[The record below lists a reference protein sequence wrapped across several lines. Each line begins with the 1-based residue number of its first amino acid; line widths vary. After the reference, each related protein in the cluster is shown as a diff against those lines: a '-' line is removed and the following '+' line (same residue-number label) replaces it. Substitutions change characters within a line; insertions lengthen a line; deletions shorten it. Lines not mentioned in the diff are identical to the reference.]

1 MKMQVGKIVNTQ
13 GIKGEVRVL
22 SNSDFKDI
30 RFAVGNKLEVQMRRE
45 TEYIEIERHYT
56 HKNFDILKLKGY
68 DNINDVLKF
77 KNSLILGE
85 ELTEEALGEGEYFVS
100 QILGLK
106 VVDQDGNHI
115 GEVKEI
121 NTQSY
126 QKLLTI
132 TTKGKDAMIPYVD
145 EFVSHIDL
153 EQNTIFVKLIPGLID
168 ED

>member
-1 MKMQVGKIVNTQ
+1 MKKQVGKIVNTQ

-30 RFAVGNKLEVQMRRE
+30 RFAVGNKLEAQMRRE
-45 TEYIEIERHYT
+45 TEMIEIERHYQ

-77 KNSLILGE
+77 KNAMLLGE
-85 ELTEEALGEGEYFVS
+85 PLTDEALDDGEFFVE
-100 QILGLK
+100 QIVGLT
-106 VVDQDGNHI
+106 VVDQDGNTV
-115 GEVKEI
+115 GEVKSI

-132 TTKGKDAMIPYVD
+132 KTSGKDAMIPYVD
-145 EFVSHIDL
+145 EFVDSIDL
-153 EQNTIFVKLIPGLID
+153 ETNTMHVNLIPGLID

>member
-1 MKMQVGKIVNTQ
+1 MKKQVGKIVNTQ
-13 GIKGEVRVL
+13 GIKGEIRVL

-30 RFAVGNKLEVQMRRE
+30 RFAVGNKLEAKMRRE
-45 TEYIEIERHYT
+45 TEMIEIERHYT

-77 KNSLILGE
+77 KNALLLGE
-85 ELTEEALGEGEYFVS
+85 ALNDEVLDSGEYFVE
-100 QILGLK
+100 QIVGLT
-106 VVDQDGNHI
+106 VVDQEGTKV
-115 GEVKEI
+115 GVVKAI

-132 TTKGKDAMIPYVD
+132 ETDSKDAMIPYVD
-145 EFVSHIDL
+145 EFVSEINLDT
-153 EQNTIFVKLIPGLID
+153 NTMHVKLIPGLIS

>member
-1 MKMQVGKIVNTQ
+1 MEKQIGKIVNTQ

-30 RFAVGNKLEVQMRRE
+30 RFQVGSKLLAKMRNEEEV
-45 TEYIEIERHYT
+45 IEIERHYT

-77 KNSLILGE
+77 KNSLLLGPKLSE
-85 ELTEEALGEGEYFVS
+85 NVLDDGEYFTE
-100 QILGLK
+100 QIIGLD
-106 VVDQDGNHI
+106 VIDQDGNKI
-115 GEVKEI
+115 GIVKSI

-132 TTKGKDAMIPYVD
+132 ETPGKDALIPYVD
-145 EFVSHIDL
+145 EFVSGIDL
-153 EQNTIFVKLIPGLID
+153 ENNIMNVKLIPGLIN

>member
-1 MKMQVGKIVNTQ
+1 MKKQVGKIVNTQ
-13 GIKGEVRVL
+13 GIKGEIRVL

-30 RFAVGNKLEVQMRRE
+30 RFAEGNKLEAQMRRE
-45 TEYIEIERHYT
+45 SEMIEIERHYT

-77 KNSLILGE
+77 KNALLLGE
-85 ELTEEALGEGEYFVS
+85 ELTDEALGDGEYFVE
-100 QILGLK
+100 QIVGLS
-106 VVDQDGNHI
+106 VVDQDGNKV
-115 GEVKEI
+115 GTVKAI

-132 TTKGKDAMIPYVD
+132 ETSGKDAMIPYVD
-145 EFVSHIDL
+145 EFVSDIDL
-153 EQNTIFVKLIPGLID
+153 ETNTMHVKLIPGLID

>member
-1 MKMQVGKIVNTQ
+1 MKKQVGKIVNTQ

-30 RFAVGNKLEVQMRRE
+30 RFAVGSKLEAQMRRE
-45 TEYIEIERHYT
+45 VETIEIERHYT

-77 KNSLILGE
+77 KNALLLGE
-85 ELTEEALGEGEYFVS
+85 PLSDEALGEGEFFVE
-100 QILGLK
+100 QIIGLD
-106 VVDQDGNHI
+106 VVDQDGNKV
-115 GEVKEI
+115 GVVKAI

-132 TTKGKDAMIPYVD
+132 ETAGKDAMIPYVS
-145 EFVSHIDL
+145 EFVSAIDL
-153 EQNTIFVKLIPGLID
+153 ETNTMHVKLIPGLID

>member
-1 MKMQVGKIVNTQ
+1 MKKQVGKIVNTQ

-30 RFAVGNKLEVQMRRE
+30 RFAVGNTLEVQMRRGVE
-45 TEYIEIERHYT
+45 IIEIERYYK

-77 KNSLILGE
+77 KNGLLLGAKLPAE
-85 ELTEEALGEGEYFVS
+85 TLDDGEYFVEE
-100 QILGLK
+100 IIGLEVIDQNQNK
-106 VVDQDGNHI
+106 IGVVKD
-115 GEVKEI
+115 I

-132 TTKGKDAMIPYVD
+132 KTKQKDALIPYVD
-145 EFVSHIDL
+145 EFVSSIDL
-153 EQNTIFVKLIPGLID
+153 EQKQMHVKLIPGLID

>member
-1 MKMQVGKIVNTQ
+1 MKKQVGKIVNTQ
-13 GIKGEVRVL
+13 GIKGEIRVL

-30 RFAVGNKLEVQMRRE
+30 RFAEGNKLEAQMRRE
-45 TEYIEIERHYT
+45 SEIIEIERHYT

-77 KNSLILGE
+77 KNALLLGE
-85 ELTEEALGEGEYFVS
+85 ELTDEALGDGEYFVE
-100 QILGLK
+100 QIVGLT
-106 VVDQDGNHI
+106 VVDQDGNNV
-115 GEVKEI
+115 GTVKAI

-132 TTKGKDAMIPYVD
+132 ETSGKDAMIPYVD
-145 EFVSHIDL
+145 EFVSGIDL
-153 EQNTIFVKLIPGLID
+153 ETNTMHVNLIPGLID